1 MSVHFYSDNY
11 TNSGIQLE
19 LLNVPE
25 ESEFDRAAK
34 YFEAETHLTYDMT
47 HPFVQAVYVFP
58 DRRTE
63 IEWKF
68 KDIAYSIGIQ

>member
-11 TNSGIQLE
+11 PNSGIQLE

-47 HPFVQAVYVFP
+47 HPFV
-58 DRRTE
+58 
-63 IEWKF
+63 
-68 KDIAYSIGIQ
+68 